1 MCNLRLP
8 FEAQHYNALA
18 MKILQG
24 SYPSIMP
31 TYSKQ
36 LRDLIASMLS
46 KKPQDRPSIIDVLN
60 KPFVRT
66 RLEKYTGDL
75 LNRSLS
81 QNDMDDIYLDT
92 LREQAIALGILGSEE
107 EGIKKYP
114 SLKDLEK
121 KQLVT
126 NKSLFSRRSEEEDL
140 ELMSQYH
147 SKRKSTFEKE
157 SLEKQSKKDEA
168 SSSFK
173 ALNLAFDISDEK
185 EAFVDHKRTLMMERS
200 EGRKSGEDYKDNAR
214 RFTIY

>member
-36 LRDLIASMLS
+36 LRDLISSMLS
-46 KKPQDRPSIIDVLN
+46 KKTQDRPSIIDVLN
-60 KPFVRT
+60 KPFIRT
-66 RLEKYTGDL
+66 RIEKYTNDL
-75 LNRSLS
+75 LTRNAV

-92 LREQAIALGILGSEE
+92 LREQAINLGILSTEE

-121 KQLVT
+121 KQIST
-126 NKSLFSRRSEEEDL
+126 NKSFLTRRPEE
-140 ELMSQYH
+140 
-147 SKRKSTFEKE
+147 
-157 SLEKQSKKDEA
+157 
-168 SSSFK
+168 
-173 ALNLAFDISDEK
+173 
-185 EAFVDHKRTLMMERS
+185 
-200 EGRKSGEDYKDNAR
+200 
-214 RFTIY
+214 